1 MIGQYISYLRLK
13 EGLKIEQVSEKS
25 GIIATVI
32 HEFEATNII
41 RIPNTDLVS
50 LAKAFTFK
58 NAIDYFN
65 FLQLN
70 GATRRFR
77 VYALGLPKT
86 GTVSLKGIF
95 DNFRSGHEFWS
106 WDMNQN
112 YIDYKNK
119 TISRE
124 GFRDF
129 LLLRDSAACLEMDA
143 AYFNNYA
150 IDIFAQEFSE
160 ARFIC
165 LFRDPVSWVRS
176 QVNYFM
182 DPSKEALQ
190 SLQIE
195 NGFPFDLPRGDKLSR
210 EKFLQQLDKN
220 IEVTFQ
226 CWANSYRRILQQ
238 VKTLDS
244 SRYCFIPTP
253 TISQNMGLLASFV
266 GVPESSLIAEK
277 SHLNKS
283 VYQTDVLKL
292 VDAKTINRYYLTHCK
307 EIEEEI
313 SEKI

>member
-1 MIGQYISYLRLK
+1 MIGKYLNYLRLK
-13 EGLKIEQVSEKS
+13 EGLNIEQVSEKS
-25 GIIATVI
+25 GIDATVI
-32 HEFEATNII
+32 HEFEATNIV

-58 NAIDYFN
+58 TGIDYFN

-95 DNFRSGHEFWS
+95 DNYRSGHEFWQ

-112 YIDYKNK
+112 YIAYENK

-129 LLLRDSAACLEMDA
+129 LLLRDAAACLEMDS
-143 AYFNNYA
+143 AYCNRYA
-150 IDIFAQEFSE
+150 IELFAETFSD

-182 DPSKEALQ
+182 DTSKEALQ

-210 EKFLQQLDKN
+210 EKFLRQLDKN

-226 CWANSYRRILQQ
+226 CWANSYRSILQQ
-238 VKTLDS
+238 LKTLDS
-244 SRYCFIPTP
+244 SRYCFIPTH
-253 TISQNMGLLASFV
+253 TISQNMGLLASFA

-283 VYQTDVLKL
+283 DYQTDVLKL
-292 VDAKTINRYYLTHCK
+292 VDVEIIKGYYQTHCK

-313 SEKI
+313 SEKL